1 MLLLLVVLLWPM
13 VVLVLSGEAVQQ
25 LAATSVAVTSYYSFW
40 ELL

>member
-13 VVLVLSGEAVQQ
+13 VLVLSGEAVQQ
-25 LAATSVAVTSYYSFW
+25 LAATSVAVASYYSFW